1 MKKQKK
7 IFVSRTPKETAVMLE
22 LDPSIALEWELRL
35 QVSKKIVEV
44 FKLKKMKITE
54 LAKRAETSRA
64 RITNIVKGNTTG
76 ISMDVLLRV
85 LGCMGQRVKF
95 SFSNAA

>member
-7 IFVSRTPKETAVMLE
+7 ILVSRTPKEIAVMLG

-35 QVSKKIVEV
+35 QVSEKIVEV
-44 FKLKKMKITE
+44 FKLKKMKITD

-64 RITNIVKGNTTG
+64 RITNIVKGNTSG

-85 LGCMGQRVKF
+85 LGCMGQKVKF
-95 SFSNAA
+95 SFSSAA

>member
-7 IFVSRTPKETAVMLE
+7 ILVSRTPEETAVMLG
-22 LDPSIALEWELRL
+22 LDPSIALEWELRS
-35 QVSKKIVEV
+35 QVTDKIVEV
-44 FKLKKMKITE
+44 FKVKKMKITD

-64 RITNIVKGNTTG
+64 RITNIVKGNTSG

-85 LGCMGQRVKF
+85 LGCMGQKVKF
-95 SFSNAA
+95 SFSKAA

>member
-7 IFVSRTPKETAVMLE
+7 IFVSKTPQETAALLG
-22 LDPSIALEWELRL
+22 LDPSVALDWELRL
-35 QVSKKIVEV
+35 QVTNKIVEV
-44 FKLKKMKITE
+44 FKVKKLKVAD
-54 LAKRAETSRA
+54 LAKRAETSRS

-85 LGCMGQRVKF
+85 LGCMGQKVKF
-95 SFSNAA
+95 SFSQAA